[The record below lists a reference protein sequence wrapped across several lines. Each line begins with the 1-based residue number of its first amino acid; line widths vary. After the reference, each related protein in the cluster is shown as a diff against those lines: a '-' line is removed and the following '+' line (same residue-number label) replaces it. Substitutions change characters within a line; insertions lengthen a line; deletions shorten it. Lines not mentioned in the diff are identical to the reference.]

1 MVHKSMAY
9 RAEISWY
16 LKILL
21 IKHSRARSDE
31 QELEK
36 KTRNSLPVKN
46 ILAVKNW
53 NFLTGLWKHL
63 AINHM
68 ETHLSLL
75 YFFFPRTKRVAF
87 FIYLPFFFFFSIKD
101 PTWRKEQWNNF
112 LALPVILL
120 CDREVSNSAL
130 WKEEY
135 NIFSAFNIIMENM
148 RPWALRSIFW
158 LWVASDKK
166 EVSTFSVTAL

>member
-1 MVHKSMAY
+1 MVHKYMAY
-9 RAEISWY
+9 RAEVSWY

-75 YFFFPRTKRVAF
+75 YFFFQEQKEWLSL
-87 FIYLPFFFFFSIKD
+87 FICLFFFFFSIKD
-101 PTWRKEQWNNF
+101 PT
-112 LALPVILL
+112 
-120 CDREVSNSAL
+120 
-130 WKEEY
+130 
-135 NIFSAFNIIMENM
+135 
-148 RPWALRSIFW
+148 
-158 LWVASDKK
+158 
-166 EVSTFSVTAL
+166 

>member
-9 RAEISWY
+9 RAEVSWY

-87 FIYLPFFFFFSIKD
+87 FIYLPFFFFFPLKIRLEGKSNEIIS
-101 PTWRKEQWNNF
+101 WLYQWSSC
-112 LALPVILL
+112 VT
-120 CDREVSNSAL
+120 E
-130 WKEEY
+130 K
-135 NIFSAFNIIMENM
+135 
-148 RPWALRSIFW
+148 
-158 LWVASDKK
+158 
-166 EVSTFSVTAL
+166 SVTLHCGKKNTTFFLHLISLWRTWDLGHWGPYSGFE

>member
-1 MVHKSMAY
+1 MELELVTEQIMVHKSMAY
-9 RAEISWY
+9 GAEVSWY

-87 FIYLPFFFFFSIKD
+87 FIYLPFFFFF
-101 PTWRKEQWNNF
+101 F
-112 LALPVILL
+112 H
-120 CDREVSNSAL
+120 
-130 WKEEY
+130 
-135 NIFSAFNIIMENM
+135 
-148 RPWALRSIFW
+148 
-158 LWVASDKK
+158 
-166 EVSTFSVTAL
+166 